1 MKITTGSKVSVIYT
15 LRCDDSTGEIIEEA
29 TAHEPMEFTF
39 GVDPMLEDFD
49 NALKGLQAGE
59 KFEVAIPCTRAYGE
73 EKEELFIELPKS
85 KFMAD
90 GEWDEES
97 LIEDEIVS
105 IESEEGQEMQGLI
118 VEVKLTSVL
127 VDFNHPLAG
136 ESLFFSGE
144 VLKVN

>member
-1 MKITTGSKVSVIYT
+1 
-15 LRCDDSTGEIIEEA
+15 
-29 TAHEPMEFTF
+29 
-39 GVDPMLEDFD
+39 
-49 NALKGLQAGE
+49 
-59 KFEVAIPCTRAYGE
+59 
-73 EKEELFIELPKS
+73 PKS

-105 IESEEGQEMQGLI
+105 IESEEGQELQGLI

-136 ESLFFSGE
+136 ENLFFSGE

>member
-1 MKITTGSKVSVIYT
+1 MKITTGSKVSLTYI
-15 LRCDDSTGEIIEEA
+15 LRCDDAAGEIIEEA
-29 TAHEPMEFTF
+29 TIHEPMEFTF

-49 NALKGLQAGE
+49 NALKGLQSGE
-59 KFEVAIPCTRAYGE
+59 KFQVSIPSARAYGE

-90 GEWDEES
+90 GEWDDET
-97 LIEDEIVS
+97 LVEDEIVS
-105 IESEEGQEMQGLI
+105 IESDDGEEMQGLI
-118 VEVKLTSVL
+118 VEVRLNSVV

-136 ESLFFSGE
+136 ENLFFSGE

>member
-1 MKITTGSKVSVIYT
+1 MKITTGSKVSLVYT
-15 LRCDDSTGEIIEEA
+15 LRCDDSEGEIIEEA
-29 TAHEPMEFTF
+29 TAQEPMEFTF

-49 NALKGLQAGE
+49 NALKGLQTGE
-59 KFEVAIPCTRAYGE
+59 KFEVTIPSTRAYGE
-73 EKEELFIELPKS
+73 EREELFIELPKS

-105 IESEEGQEMQGLI
+105 IESEDGEEMQGLI
-118 VEVKLTSVL
+118 VEVRLNSVI

-136 ESLFFSGE
+136 ENLFFSGA
-144 VLKVN
+144 VLKIN

>member
-1 MKITTGSKVSVIYT
+1 MKITTGSKVSLVYT
-15 LRCDDSTGEIIEEA
+15 LRCDDSEGEIIEEA
-29 TAHEPMEFTF
+29 TAQEPMEFTF

-49 NALKGLQAGE
+49 NALKGLQTGE
-59 KFEVAIPCTRAYGE
+59 KFEVTIPSTRAYGE
-73 EKEELFIELPKS
+73 EREELFIELPKS

-105 IESEEGQEMQGLI
+105 IESEDGEEMQGLI
-118 VEVKLTSVL
+118 VEVRLNIVI

-136 ESLFFSGE
+136 ENLFFSGA
-144 VLKVN
+144 VLKIN

>member
-1 MKITTGSKVSVIYT
+1 MVYT
-15 LRCDDSTGEIIEEA
+15 LRCDDSEGEIIEEA
-29 TAHEPMEFTF
+29 TAQEPMEFTF

-49 NALKGLQAGE
+49 NALKGLQTGE
-59 KFEVAIPCTRAYGE
+59 KFEVTIPSTRAYGE
-73 EKEELFIELPKS
+73 EREELFIELPKS

-105 IESEEGQEMQGLI
+105 IESEDGEEMQGLI
-118 VEVKLTSVL
+118 VEVRLNIVI

-136 ESLFFSGE
+136 ENLFFSGA
-144 VLKVN
+144 VLKIN

>member
-1 MKITTGSKVSVIYT
+1 MVYT
-15 LRCDDSTGEIIEEA
+15 LRCDDSEGEIIEEA
-29 TAHEPMEFTF
+29 TAQEPMEFTF

-49 NALKGLQAGE
+49 NALKGLQTGE
-59 KFEVAIPCTRAYGE
+59 KFEVTIPSTRAYGE
-73 EKEELFIELPKS
+73 EREELFIELPKS

-105 IESEEGQEMQGLI
+105 IESEDGEEMQGLI
-118 VEVKLTSVL
+118 VEVRLNSVI

-136 ESLFFSGE
+136 ENLFFSGA
-144 VLKVN
+144 VLKIN

>member
-1 MKITTGSKVSVIYT
+1 MKITAGSKVSLTYI
-15 LRCDDSTGEIIEEA
+15 LRCDDSAGEIIEEA
-29 TAHEPMEFTF
+29 TIHEPMEFTF

-49 NALKGLQAGE
+49 NALKGLQSGE
-59 KFEVAIPCTRAYGE
+59 KFQVSIPSARAYGE

-90 GEWDEES
+90 GEWDDET
-97 LIEDEIVS
+97 LVEDEIVS
-105 IESEEGQEMQGLI
+105 IESDDGEEMQGLI
-118 VEVKLTSVL
+118 VEVRLNSVV

-136 ESLFFSGE
+136 ENLFFSGE

>member
-1 MKITTGSKVSVIYT
+1 MVYT
-15 LRCDDSTGEIIEEA
+15 LRCDDSEGEIIEEA
-29 TAHEPMEFTF
+29 TTQEPMEFTF

-49 NALKGLQAGE
+49 NALKGLQTGE
-59 KFEVAIPCTRAYGE
+59 KFEVTIPSTRAYGE
-73 EKEELFIELPKS
+73 EREELFIELPKS

-105 IESEEGQEMQGLI
+105 IESEDGEEMQGLI
-118 VEVKLTSVL
+118 VEVRLNSVI

-136 ESLFFSGE
+136 ENLFFSGA
-144 VLKVN
+144 VLKIN

>member
-1 MKITTGSKVSVIYT
+1 MKITTGSKVSLVYT
-15 LRCDDSTGEIIEEA
+15 LRCDDSEGEIIEEA
-29 TAHEPMEFTF
+29 TTQEPMEFTF

-49 NALKGLQAGE
+49 NALKGLQTGE
-59 KFEVAIPCTRAYGE
+59 KFEVTIPSTRAYGE
-73 EKEELFIELPKS
+73 EREELFIELPKS

-105 IESEEGQEMQGLI
+105 IESEDGEEMQGLI
-118 VEVKLTSVL
+118 VEVRLNSVI

-136 ESLFFSGE
+136 ENLFFSGA
-144 VLKVN
+144 VLKIN